1 MNLVPLLYV
10 GFRIVPFILICFFAL
25 SSILKSDVRG
35 LIFLGMILINCS
47 VVLLIDSLLVAVGF
61 GDIFKPSTP
70 ADYKAMC
77 NALSIGDS
85 GERITNIP
93 MNINIVAFT
102 FMYLVQLLS
111 KNGQINSNTHSVIFF
126 TLLLCS
132 LVVWE
137 YMNTCASIGGIIIAL
152 LLGIVMGITL
162 CEMIDSIS
170 KKNKIQLHFFTNIT
184 NDTDVCKMTNEDLF
198 ECTTQ

>member
-10 GFRIVPFILICFFAL
+10 GFRIVPFILISFFAL

-47 VVLLIDSLLVAVGF
+47 VVLLLDSFFVALGISVLEPG
-61 GDIFKPSTP
+61 TP
-70 ADYKAMC
+70 EDYKAMC
-77 NALSIGDS
+77 NALSIGDN
-85 GERITNIP
+85 GQRIANIP

-102 FMYLVQLLS
+102 FMYLVQLIS
-111 KNGQINSNTHSVIFF
+111 KNTQINTNLHSVIFF
-126 TLLLCS
+126 TILLCS
-132 LVVWE
+132 LIAWE
-137 YMNTCASIGGIIIAL
+137 FINGCASFPGICLALIIGA
-152 LLGIVMGITL
+152 VMGIVL

-170 KKNKIQLHFFTNIT
+170 KKNKIQLHFFTNVT

-198 ECTTQ
+198 ECSTQ